1 MRAAGLGLSL
11 TTAAAALM
19 PAAGQA
25 TAAAAA
31 EVKAAVAADTSTVP
45 QQAYADAFAMTKIGE
60 YRVGMA
66 SEDGGV
72 AEIVKYNRDNE
83 RFYVVNGSAV
93 PPSLDIVELK
103 AGEMQLERKV
113 DAKLLAESES
123 GFAFGDLTSV
133 DVNTAAKRV
142 FVAVQA
148 AGANDAGRVLELDY
162 DGKLVRA
169 YPAGKQPDMVKSTP
183 DSRFVLTA
191 DEGEPRGG
199 AGAPDPEGSV
209 TIIDRSTGLSRQ
221 IGFGDESI
229 LDGGVHLRG
238 AVDGNGQIVGKG
250 PKSKAVTDLEPEYI
264 ALSADGRTAY
274 VTLQENNAVAE
285 LDIAAGRFTAVRG
298 LGLKD
303 LSLPANALDLD
314 GKDKQYK
321 PVTADAYGVYMPDGI
336 ASFQAGGR
344 LYLATANEGDAT
356 EWPGMT
362 TASKVK
368 SLKDKLAP
376 GSAAAAFFG
385 ATKAYDDVEAM
396 SDWGSDAI
404 YLYGGRSF
412 SIWDAADLKQVY
424 DSGSAFEAITAERL
438 PDVFNASNTNKKIDS
453 RSTKKGPEPEDVRV
467 GQVGERTLAFTG
479 LERIGGVMAY
489 DVTSPAAARFVSYVN
504 TRDFGESGGE
514 NAMNTDS
521 APEGLEFIA
530 AADSPTGQPLLLVA
544 HEVSGT
550 VALLQ
555 LETTRVELARR
566 ELALT
571 AGEAAAQLEAK
582 AVPGAGAP
590 TVAAL
595 TYSSTRPDIASVDAD
610 GKVKPLQAGSA
621 VIRVVSSDGYGVAEL
636 DVTVKAAAEPSVSPS
651 PSPTPSASPSPTPA
665 PTPVGGGG
673 GIVVPTPSPSAS
685 PSPAPSP
692 AAAAVQVSVSGG
704 VAHGVLKLAAGADGF
719 AEADAA
725 EAGQALE
732 QLQAAGAER
741 RELEL
746 LAAAG
751 TPSAAGLRLTADAA
765 AKLAAAGLER
775 VVLSAAGLASAEW
788 SGDAFAAAVRAAG
801 GGALSLEA
809 KRAAGGAVRVSL
821 AAGGKELSGE
831 DAAAMRLSLPYE
843 PAAVEASRPEA
854 IVALDAAGQP
864 VVRSVYRDGRLILA
878 GSGSGSYR
886 IGYEAAAYR
895 DTAGTFM
902 EAPAAFLTARGIV
915 QGTADGVFSP
925 QRALTRA
932 DLAVMLSRL
941 AGAGASFGIGT
952 DRAAAPA
959 LGGGN
964 GSAGAAASAAG
975 SGFAD
980 VPGGAYYAPAVAW
993 AAAEGI
999 AGGTGGGRF
1008 EPLAPVTREQ
1018 LAAMLARFAVRAGW
1032 ALPSGSAGAYA
1043 DAAAISPFAQEAVS
1057 ALAGAGIVSGRP
1069 GVDGQPRFAPQ
1080 ASATRG
1086 EAAAMLASFVQAS
1099 VR

>member
-1 MRAAGLGLSL
+1 MNRKKRNWMRAAGLGLSL
-11 TTAAAALM
+11 TTAAAGLV
-19 PAAGQA
+19 PAAGLG
-25 TAAAAA
+25 TAAAAT
-31 EVKAAVAADTSTVP
+31 EEQAAVAAVSATTSETMS
-45 QQAYADAFAMTKIGE
+45 QQVYADAFAMTKIGE

-72 AEIVKYNRDNE
+72 AEIVKYNRDNG
-83 RFYVVNGSAV
+83 RFYVVNGSAT

-103 AGEMQLERKV
+103 AGTMQLQRKLDV
-113 DAKLLAESES
+113 KQLAEAEA

-133 DVNTAAKRV
+133 DINVAAKRV

-162 DGKLVRA
+162 EGNLVKA

-183 DSRFVLTA
+183 DGRYVLTA

-199 AGAPDPEGSV
+199 AGTPDPEGSV
-209 TIIDRSTGLSRQ
+209 TIVDRSTGTSRQ
-221 IGFGDESI
+221 IGFGDASVI
-229 LDGGVHLRG
+229 DDRVHIRG
-238 AVDGNGQIVGKG
+238 AVDGSGQIVGKG
-250 PKSKAVTDLEPEYI
+250 PKSKAATDLEPEYI
-264 ALSADGRTAY
+264 ALSKDGKTAY
-274 VTLQENNAVAE
+274 VSLQENNAVAE
-285 LDIAAGRFTAVRG
+285 LDIEAGRFTAVRG

-303 LSLPANALDLD
+303 LRLPANALDLD

-336 ASFQAGGR
+336 ASYEAGGR
-344 LYLATANEGDAT
+344 MYLVTANEGDAT

-362 TASKVK
+362 NASKVK

-396 SDWGSDAI
+396 SDWGTDAI

-412 SIWDAADLKQVY
+412 SIWDAAELKQVY
-424 DSGSAFEAITAERL
+424 DSGNAFEAITASRL
-438 PDVFNASNTNKKIDS
+438 PDYFNASNTNKKFDS
-453 RSTKKGPEPEDVRV
+453 RSTKKGPEPEDVRI
-467 GQVGERTLAFTG
+467 GHVGERTLAFTG

-489 DVTSPAAARFVSYVN
+489 DVTSPAEARFVSYVN
-504 TRDFGESGGE
+504 TRDFSESGGE

-555 LETTRVELARR
+555 LETTRVELARQ

-571 AGEAAAQLEAK
+571 AGEAAVQLEAK

-590 TVAAL
+590 TVTAL
-595 TYSSTRPDIASVDAD
+595 TYSSSRPDIASVDAA

-621 VIRVVSSDGYGVAEL
+621 VIRVVSADGYGVAEL
-636 DVTVKAAAEPSVSPS
+636 SVTVKAAAEPSVSPTPTPSATPTPTPTPGGGGGGVVPTSSPSVS
-651 PSPTPSASPSPTPA
+651 PSPTPSP
-665 PTPVGGGG
+665 
-673 GIVVPTPSPSAS
+673 
-685 PSPAPSP
+685 
-692 AAAAVQVSVSGG
+692 AAVQVSVSGG
-704 VAHGVLKLAAGADGF
+704 VASGVLEQAAGTDGF
-719 AEADAA
+719 AEFGAA
-725 EAGQALE
+725 GLEQALE
-732 QLQAAGAER
+732 RLSAAGAAR

-746 LAAAG
+746 RAAAG
-751 TPSAAGLRLTADAA
+751 SADAAGLRLTADAA
-765 AKLAAAGLER
+765 ARLAAAGLER
-775 VVLSAAGLASAEW
+775 VTLSAAGLASAEW
-788 SGDAFAAAVRAAG
+788 SGEAFAAAVRAAG
-801 GGALSLEA
+801 GGAWSLEA
-809 KRAAGGAVRVSL
+809 KGGSGAVSVTVI
-821 AAGGKELSGE
+821 AAGKELRGA
-831 DAAAMRLSLPYE
+831 DAAAVRLSLPYA
-843 PAAVEASRPEA
+843 PSTVEAKRPEA
-854 IVALDAAGQP
+854 IVALDAAGRP
-864 VVRSVYRDGRLILA
+864 IIRSSYRDGRLILA

-886 IGYEAAAYR
+886 IAFEAAAYG
-895 DTAGTFM
+895 DTAGKYM

-915 QGTADGVFSP
+915 QGTAAGVFSP
-925 QRALTRA
+925 QRTLTRA

-941 AGAGASFGIGT
+941 AGADSG
-952 DRAAAPA
+952 
-959 LGGGN
+959 
-964 GSAGAAASAAG
+964 AGAAAGG

-980 VPGGAYYAPAVAW
+980 VPRGAYYAPAVAW

-1018 LAAMLARFAVRAGW
+1018 LAVMLSRFA
-1032 ALPSGSAGAYA
+1032 GSAGWELPSVGASAFA
-1043 DAAAISPFAQEAVS
+1043 DAASISPFAREAVDV
-1057 ALAGAGIVSGRP
+1057 LAGAGIVSGRP
-1069 GVDGQPRFAPQ
+1069 GADGQARFAPQ

-1086 EAAAMLASFVQAS
+1086 EAAAMLAMFVQAS
-1099 VR
+1099 FL